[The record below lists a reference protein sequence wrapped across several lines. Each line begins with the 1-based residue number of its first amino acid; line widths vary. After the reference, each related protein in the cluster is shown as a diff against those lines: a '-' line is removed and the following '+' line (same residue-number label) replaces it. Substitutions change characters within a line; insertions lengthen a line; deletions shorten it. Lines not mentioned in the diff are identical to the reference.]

1 MEKNNKLIVA
11 ISKGRVLKEVN
22 SLLKDSMY
30 AIKNSELKTRKI
42 LLNSESSHIKYLL
55 VRGWDIP
62 TFVHSGVA
70 QIGLVGKDI
79 LLEREGYDFVEL
91 NDLNVGKCR
100 LSIAG
105 KEQKL
110 LEKNKLRVAT
120 RYINTAKN
128 YFESIG
134 IQTEIIELL
143 GSHEIAP
150 ETGLSDV
157 ILDLVETGKTLKQN
171 NLKELKKIREI
182 STRLIVNK
190 AALAINKKLIT
201 EFKKILLSRT

>member
-22 SLLKDSMY
+22 SLLKDSIY

-79 LLEREGYDFVEL
+79 LLERESYDFVEL

-128 YFESIG
+128 YFDSIG

>member
-11 ISKGRVLKEVN
+11 ISKGRVLKEVK

-79 LLEREGYDFVEL
+79 LLERESYDFVEL

>member
-1 MEKNNKLIVA
+1 MEKDNKLIVA

-201 EFKKILLSRT
+201 EFKKILLSRA

>member
-1 MEKNNKLIVA
+1 MEKDNKLIVA

-42 LLNSESSHIKYLL
+42 LLNSESSNINYLL

-70 QIGLVGKDI
+70 QIGIVGKDI

-134 IQTEIIELL
+134 IQSEIIELL

-201 EFKKILLSRT
+201 EFKKILLSRV

>member
-22 SLLKDSMY
+22 SLLKDSIY

>member
-22 SLLKDSMY
+22 SLLKDSIY

-79 LLEREGYDFVEL
+79 LLERESYDFVEL

>member
-11 ISKGRVLKEVN
+11 ISKGRVLKEVK

-128 YFESIG
+128 YFDSIG

>member
-11 ISKGRVLKEVN
+11 ISKGRVLKEVK

-42 LLNSESSHIKYLL
+42 LLNSESSNINYLL

-70 QIGLVGKDI
+70 QIGIVGKDI

-134 IQTEIIELL
+134 IQSEIIELL

-201 EFKKILLSRT
+201 EFKKILLSRV

>member
-1 MEKNNKLIVA
+1 MEKDNKLIVA
-11 ISKGRVLKEVN
+11 ISKGRVLNEVN

-42 LLNSESSHIKYLL
+42 LLNSKSSHIKYLL

-110 LEKNKLRVAT
+110 LEKNKLRVKFHSYVNVEGKRFTNA
-120 RYINTAKN
+120 YNNN
-128 YFESIG
+128 YNCRFTNEHFIFSFI
-134 IQTEIIELL
+134 
-143 GSHEIAP
+143 
-150 ETGLSDV
+150 
-157 ILDLVETGKTLKQN
+157 
-171 NLKELKKIREI
+171 
-182 STRLIVNK
+182 
-190 AALAINKKLIT
+190 
-201 EFKKILLSRT
+201 FY

>member
-1 MEKNNKLIVA
+1 MEKDNKLIVA

-201 EFKKILLSRT
+201 EFKKILLSRV

>member
-22 SLLKDSMY
+22 SLLKDSIY

-128 YFESIG
+128 YFDSIG